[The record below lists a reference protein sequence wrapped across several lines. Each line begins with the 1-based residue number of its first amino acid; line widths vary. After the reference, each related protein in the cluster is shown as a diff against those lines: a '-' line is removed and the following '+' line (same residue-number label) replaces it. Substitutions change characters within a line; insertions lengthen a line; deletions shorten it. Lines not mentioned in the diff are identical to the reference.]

1 MRRSGRLHATR
12 AGVAA
17 LALSVAGCTS
27 PGSRAKQMP
36 EGGGVAA
43 SGGPEST
50 PAQVAAAQAT
60 ESTGGGLTSPPS
72 AATAAA
78 QQAARPSGPPVTVTA
93 ALEESLVTPLRE
105 HYDARVTEYT
115 SPGLNRTIDIIIT
128 ELARYPDQMLKD
140 CVTTVLVVGSI
151 EDANGT
157 KGGGTYLASVRC
169 LYIVGLYPDEGWTE
183 QAVAGA
189 VHHEL
194 SSLVFNRHR
203 DRFPEALWLRQNPI
217 DYRYDF
223 RPDEGGSAAVAAGM
237 GSRELKVDILQQ
249 GFLSRYAQSSLED
262 DYNETVKTIMVNP
275 GWISQ
280 FKTHY
285 PRVYNK
291 MILAMRFY
299 RDCYPE
305 FVPPDPLSEQPRPAP
320 EPRVQEP
327 RR

>member
-1 MRRSGRLHATR
+1 MER
-12 AGVAA
+12 
-17 LALSVAGCTS
+17 
-27 PGSRAKQMP
+27 
-36 EGGGVAA
+36 GGVVA
-43 SGGPEST
+43 SGGPEGT

-60 ESTGGGLTSPPS
+60 ESSGGELISPPS

-78 QQAARPSGPPVTVTA
+78 EQAARPSGPPVTVTA
-93 ALEESLVTPLRE
+93 ALEDALVTPLRE
-105 HYDARVTEYT
+105 QYGARVTEYT
-115 SPGLNRTIDIIIT
+115 APGLNRTIELIIAQ
-128 ELARYPDQMLKD
+128 LARYPDQMLRD
-140 CVTTVLVVGSI
+140 NVTTVIVLGSI

-183 QAVAGA
+183 QAVTGA

-194 SSLVFNRHR
+194 SSLILMNHR
-203 DRFPEALWLRQNPI
+203 DRFPEALWLQQNPVE
-217 DYRYDF
+217 YRYDF
-223 RPDEGGSAAVAAGM
+223 GPDEGGSAAVAAGM

-249 GFLSRYAQSSLED
+249 GFLNRYAQSSLED
-262 DYNETVKTIMVNP
+262 DYNETVETIMVNP
-275 GWISQ
+275 GWIGQ
-280 FKTHY
+280 FKMHY

-305 FVPPDPLSEQPRPAP
+305 FVPPDPLGEQPRPAP